1 MHTTNKQN
9 VVILFMIIIALTV
22 EHSTGSGLFYVTHIV
37 TQQGEIGPALHSCAV
52 QCCHLTPA
60 PAH

>member
-1 MHTTNKQN
+1 MALIYRFTLEYKLDG
-9 VVILFMIIIALTV
+9 VIYLP
-22 EHSTGSGLFYVTHIV
+22 SHIV
-37 TQQGEIGPALHSCAV
+37 TQQGEIGPELHSCAV

>member
-1 MHTTNKQN
+1 MAARAAAHCTSATLGWCLQSDHEDW
-9 VVILFMIIIALTV
+9 ILV
-22 EHSTGSGLFYVTHIV
+22 HIV